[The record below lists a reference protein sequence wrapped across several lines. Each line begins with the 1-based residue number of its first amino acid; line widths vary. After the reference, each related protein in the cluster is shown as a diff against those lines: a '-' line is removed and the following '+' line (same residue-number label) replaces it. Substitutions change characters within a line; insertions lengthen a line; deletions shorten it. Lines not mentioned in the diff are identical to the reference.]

1 MAIRNLINRTKAPES
16 KAAARAA
23 QPQNRQS
30 VEALVRERAY
40 ILWEKRG
47 RPHGNDRQDWV
58 EAEAQI
64 KRELRT
70 S

>member
-1 MAIRNLINRTKAPES
+1 MAIRNLINKTKAPET
-16 KAAARAA
+16 KIARAA
-23 QPQNRQS
+23 QTQHQS
-30 VEALVRERAY
+30 VEQRVRERAY

-47 RPHGNDRQDWV
+47 RPHGNDRQDWI